1 MGKMKK
7 NQVTTGD
14 MSLIME
20 GLQTIIQ
27 NNKKEIDHTKVQKAQ
42 QLYDRLN
49 DYTTEFVNSQNQ

>member
-7 NQVTTGD
+7 NQVTTAD

-27 NNKKEIDHTKVQKAQ
+27 NNKKERDHTKVQKAQ

-49 DYTTEFVNSQNQ
+49 DYTTDFVNSQKS

>member
-27 NNKKEIDHTKVQKAQ
+27 NNKKERDHTKVQKAQ

-49 DYTTEFVNSQNQ
+49 DYTTEFVKSQHK

>member
-20 GLQTIIQ
+20 GLLYIIQ
-27 NNKKEIDHTKVQKAQ
+27 SNKKDRDHTKVQKAQ

-49 DYTTEFVNSQNQ
+49 DYTTEFVNSQKS

>member
-1 MGKMKK
+1 MKK

-20 GLQTIIQ
+20 GQS
-27 NNKKEIDHTKVQKAQ
+27 NKKDRDHTKVQKAQ

-49 DYTTEFVNSQNQ
+49 DYTTEFVNSQKS

>member
-1 MGKMKK
+1 MKK

-27 NNKKEIDHTKVQKAQ
+27 NNKKERDHTKVQKAQ